1 MALRT
6 YPEGGEHPGPI
17 GRTIA
22 ESEPAW
28 PVPPPTPDGAPN
40 VLVVLFDDLG
50 FAQLGCFGGL
60 TGRIRTPHLDRLA
73 ERGLRFQNFHT
84 TALCSP
90 SRAALLTGRNH
101 HSVGVAT
108 IMERATGYPG
118 YNGRIPKDTAMLPAV
133 LRRHGY
139 ATMALGKWHLTP
151 DEHVSPAGP
160 FDRFPLG
167 QGFDRYYGFLGGE
180 TSQWEPDLWEDNHRV
195 DAPGRPEDGYHLSE
209 DLVDHAVEW
218 ITGLKAVAPSR
229 PFFTYLAF
237 GATHSPHHAPAHHIE
252 AYRGVFDDGWDA
264 IRAETLEAQ
273 KALGI
278 VPEGTVL
285 PGLNPGVDAWDD
297 LSDDQRR
304 LFARQMEVYA
314 AMVTHTDEQ
323 IGRLLDFLDRSGLRD
338 DTLVMVLS
346 DNGASAEGARQ
357 GRLDSFGYVN
367 GVPETLE
374 DMLAHLDDWGSPHTH
389 PHYASG
395 WAMAGGTPNRM
406 YKAFVHEGGTR
417 DPLIVSWPGHVAD
430 EGAIRTQ
437 FHHICDLAPTILEAI
452 GLEWPDVVDG
462 HHQRPIEGTSLLYTL
477 AEPEAPTRKQRQY
490 FEMFA
495 HRAIWADG
503 WKAVALHWSSSL
515 VMRLGQVDHELHDGD
530 HDADVWEL
538 YRLDEDVSEMH
549 DLAEEHPE
557 KLAELVDLWWS
568 EAERHQVLP
577 LDDTLLE
584 RLLAE
589 RPAVFEPRETYT
601 YSGRVRLPR
610 QGSPPLRDC
619 TYSIRAEVEVPEG
632 DGRGEGVIVSY
643 GGGDGG
649 ISLCVLDGH
658 VHFVSNFLGKEHT
671 VATSRSAVRPGPLV
685 IDVAFERTAPNAG
698 HVRLSMDGELEAE
711 AEVAH
716 TNPIAFSSSEGIEV
730 GTDGVTAVWPRYH
743 SPFAFDGTID
753 RVVLST
759 ARPEQRPTPEQAA
772 AEAREA
778 MLRQ

>member
-1 MALRT
+1 MTLRT

-17 GRTIA
+17 GRTVA

-28 PVPPPTPDGAPN
+28 PVPTGPPEGAPN

-60 TGRIRTPHLDRLA
+60 GARIRTPNLDRLA
-73 ERGLRFQNFHT
+73 ERGLRYQNFHT

-90 SRAALLTGRNH
+90 SRAALLSGRNH

-118 YNGRIPKDTAMLPAV
+118 YNGRIPKDSALLPAV
-133 LRRHGY
+133 LREHGY
-139 ATMALGKWHLTP
+139 ATMAIGKWHLTP

-195 DAPGRPEDGYHLSE
+195 DAPGRPEDGYHLSA
-209 DLVDHAVEW
+209 DLVDHAIEW

-237 GATHSPHHAPAHHIE
+237 GATHAPHHAPAEHIE
-252 AYRGVFDDGWDA
+252 AYRGAFDDGWDA
-264 IRAETLEAQ
+264 IRAETLATQIE
-273 KALGI
+273 LGI
-278 VPEGTVL
+278 VPEGTTL
-285 PGLNPGVDAWDD
+285 PGLNPGVTAWAD
-297 LSDDQRR
+297 LSADEQR

-323 IGRLLDFLDRSGLRD
+323 IGRLLDYLDRAGLRD

-346 DNGASAEGARQ
+346 DNGASAEGAQQ

-367 GVPETLE
+367 GVPDSLE
-374 DMLAHLDDWGSPHTH
+374 RMLEHLDDWGAPHTH

-395 WAMAGGTPNRM
+395 WAMAGNTPNRM

-417 DPLIVSWPGHVAD
+417 DPLIVSWPGHVAG
-430 EGAIRTQ
+430 EGAVRTQ

-452 GLEWPDVVDG
+452 GLDWPDQVNG
-462 HHQRPIEGTSLLYTL
+462 HAQRPVEGTSLLYSLTDGD
-477 AEPEAPTRKQRQY
+477 AATAKTSQY

-495 HRAIWADG
+495 HRAIWSGG
-503 WKAVALHWSSSL
+503 WKAVALHWSNAL
-515 VMRLGQVDHELHDGD
+515 IMRLGQVDHELHDGD

-538 YRLDEDVSEMH
+538 YHLDEDPSEMH
-549 DLAEEHPE
+549 DLAAEHPE
-557 KLAELVDLWWS
+557 KLAELIDLWWA
-568 EAERHQVLP
+568 EAERYQVLP
-577 LDDTLLE
+577 LDDTLLA
-584 RLLAE
+584 RLLVE
-589 RPAVFEPRETYT
+589 RPRMFEPRDTYI
-601 YSGRVRLPR
+601 YAGRVRLPR
-610 QGSPPLRDC
+610 QGSPALRDC
-619 TYSIRAEVEVPEG
+619 TYDLHAEVDIPEG
-632 DGRGEGVIVSY
+632 GEGVIVSY
-643 GGGDGG
+643 GGTDGG
-649 ISLCVLDGH
+649 ISLCLLDGH
-658 VHFVSNFLGKEHT
+658 VHFVSNFLGREHT
-671 VATSRSAVRPGPLV
+671 VVSSRTPVGPGPLIV
-685 IDVAFERTAPNAG
+685 DVAFERTEPNAG
-698 HVRLSMDGELEAE
+698 HVRLSLDGELHAE
-711 AEVAH
+711 ADVAR
-716 TNPIAFSSSEGIEV
+716 TNPIAFSSSEGLEV
-730 GTDGVTAVWPRYH
+730 GTDGVSPVWPRYRP
-743 SPFAFDGTID
+743 PFRFNGAIH

-759 ARPEQRPTPEQAA
+759 PRPEVRLTPEQAA
-772 AEAREA
+772 AEDREA